1 MDLVRDKKTLYLFLA
16 IYVLIIPLMVVNMSI
31 WRYQLMIKA
40 IIVDD
45 HCLCRQGIKAL
56 LENTEKVD
64 VIGDTSNTAEAER
77 MIMGKLPDVILLDV
91 GLKGECGLQLAEKLR
106 VRGYKNAI
114 IMITMHTDVSIFKRA
129 ASIAKVEGYVLKIDT
144 AEDLKNAVYRAC
156 KGQKFVSPS
165 LAQEIAWM
173 EDEQYVDTPLTKR
186 EIEVLILIAEGL
198 GSDAIASRFNLSKR
212 TIDSHRANIRKKLDL
227 SNSVELTRYAIEQG
241 MI

>member
-16 IYVLIIPLMVVNMSI
+16 IYVLIKPLMVVNMSI
-31 WRYQLMIKA
+31 WRYHLMIKA